1 MYYKIQIEILKA
13 LSKGA
18 DVRQLTTEQ
27 NAYICVD
34 GIIIYAIPRN
44 MLFLDCTKFIEMY
57 SMKNLINIDVV
68 TALTDLCQVKNTSVY
83 HIHLYN
89 NDTAGYMTGIDDKY
103 VKLLKGA
110 TMFQEKRNSP
120 ILARIN
126 GAPIAVIMPMKVG
139 D

>member
-1 MYYKIQIEILKA
+1 MYYKLQIEILKA
-13 LSKGA
+13 LAKGA

-34 GIIIYAIPRN
+34 GIIIYTIPRN
-44 MLFLDCTKFIEMY
+44 MLFLDCTKFNEMY
-57 SMKNLINIDVV
+57 GIKNIINIDTDTV
-68 TALTDLCQVKNTSVY
+68 LTDLFQVKNTSAY

-110 TMFQEKRNSP
+110 TMYQEKQNAP

-139 D
+139 E